1 MRSNHSANFSKS
13 TIRSLLSKWFGYLLC
28 LIMLFCPRLVM
39 SQSAVSTSGSS
50 EASTVQI
57 KIRRLQYG
65 IDAQKDEILVS
76 AEQERNIL
84 AELED
89 LDKNLT
95 KQHFEIEALEVKML
109 RQEGLIA
116 KEERILGVIY
126 TKKKGAESHLQKRI
140 TAYYTMGKIGLLNVT
155 FSSKTL
161 PELLQFRD
169 AFESLI
175 EYDKRVILDYKK
187 TIVTLER
194 AKAALDLERSILQ
207 DFIELAKQKSDDL
220 ESTQKEK
227 KILLTQVRTK
237 TQLHKQAIQEMLQA
251 SEDLSQA
258 LVQIKNKNAL
268 KSQFFR
274 LHKGKIHPPVDG
286 VLSTHFQQVKKNK
299 LGIVQ
304 NCQGIEIEAANG
316 NDIIAVEKGEVV
328 FSGYLRGYGNTVII
342 NHGFKYVT
350 VTSRIEKILV
360 SKGDTVNSM
369 DNIGVMGDTATL
381 FDEGLYFEIRYDN
394 EAVDPLLWL
403 DQDKIVKQVAL
414 QEEL

>member
-95 KQHFEIEALEVKML
+95 KQQFEIEALEVKML